1 MYRCRSSLDSW
12 ACGRADRTVLT
23 DPQGPSLALVV
34 NLRYP
39 ENAEVVAA
47 TRRHCTDVDCPVL
60 VADANAFVGRKE
72 IYAHLLRERRI
83 HGLLV
88 GTLLPTTDDLAPLAR
103 ERLPLVLVSRRIPWL
118 APGVAADETAGL
130 RVAVDHLI
138 RLGHQRIAYI
148 TGPGAADT
156 VGRRLEGFRQAI
168 TSAGLDLRADY
179 VVTSSADPEEGP
191 AQAMERL
198 LRLVRRPTAVVLWTV
213 GDAAGALHAVRHEGL
228 SVPRDLS
235 LVAIN
240 DAATAA
246 YLSPPLTVVRM
257 PIDEL
262 TGRAVDRLLDV
273 VRGGPS
279 TGDVLITTPPVLVER
294 GSVGPPPR

>member
-1 MYRCRSSLDSW
+1 M
-12 ACGRADRTVLT
+12 
-23 DPQGPSLALVV
+23 V

-47 TRRHCTDVDCPVL
+47 TRRHCTDMDCPVL
-60 VADANAFVGRKE
+60 IADANAFVGRKE
-72 IYAHLLRERRI
+72 IYTHLLRERRI
-83 HGLLV
+83 DGLLV

-118 APGVAADETAGL
+118 APGVAADETEGL
-130 RVAVDHLI
+130 RLAVDHLL
-138 RLGHQRIAYI
+138 RLGHHRIAYI
-148 TGPGAADT
+148 TGPGASDT
-156 VGRRLEGFRQAI
+156 VGRRLEGFQQAI
-168 TSAGLDLRADY
+168 ASAGLDLRADY
-179 VVTSSADPEEGP
+179 VVSSSADPEEGP
-191 AQAMERL
+191 AHAMTRL
-198 LRLVRRPTAVVLWTV
+198 LRLVPRPTAVVLWTV

-246 YLSPPLTVVRM
+246 YLSPPVTVVRM

-273 VRGGPS
+273 VRGGPA
-279 TGDVLITTPPVLVER
+279 TGDVLITTPPVLMER
-294 GSVGPPPR
+294 GSAGPPPT

>member
-1 MYRCRSSLDSW
+1 MYRCRPSLDSRVR
-12 ACGRADRTVLT
+12 GRAGHTLLT
-23 DPQGPSLALVV
+23 DPQRPSLALVV

-47 TRRHCTDVDCPVL
+47 TRRHCTDMDCPVL
-60 VADANAFVGRKE
+60 IADANAFVGRKE
-72 IYAHLLRERRI
+72 IYTHLLRERRI
-83 HGLLV
+83 DGLLV

-118 APGVAADETAGL
+118 APGVAADETEGL
-130 RVAVDHLI
+130 RLAVDHLI
-138 RLGHQRIAYI
+138 RLGHQRIAYV
-148 TGPGAADT
+148 TGPGASDT

-168 TSAGLDLRADY
+168 ASAGLDLRADY
-179 VVTSSADPEEGP
+179 VVSSSADPEEGP
-191 AQAMERL
+191 AHAMTRL
-198 LRLVRRPTAVVLWTV
+198 LRLVPRPTAVVLWTV

-246 YLSPPLTVVRM
+246 YLSPPVTVVRM

-273 VRGGPS
+273 VRGGPA
-279 TGDVLITTPPVLVER
+279 TGDVLITTPPVLMER
-294 GSVGPPPR
+294 GSAGPPPT